1 MSNETLG
8 LIQLAL
14 LSLAIFIG
22 FPTAFTLL
30 ALGFVFGYVGF
41 GHLVFD
47 MMVQR
52 AFFVMSN
59 DVLISIVL
67 FVFMGYVVERSGI
80 LDRLFRTI
88 LIISGPLR
96 GSLALS
102 TVITCTIFAMA
113 TGIIGASVTIMG
125 LLALP
130 PMLKLRYDKRLAS
143 GAIAAGGTLGIL
155 IPPSVLLILYAANA
169 GESIVRLYLGA
180 FIPGFILAAFYI
192 IYIVIATWLRPE
204 SGPPLPPEERNFPL
218 GVKVRMFLTGVV
230 PIGALISTVLG
241 SIAFGWATP
250 TEAAGFGALG
260 ALILTAAYG
269 RLSLENVRD
278 AVYKSIRTSSMV
290 LTLLVGSA
298 TFSGVFARL
307 GGSRLIEEFIVGL
320 NLPTWGFVWLMML
333 IIFLLGWPLEWTEII
348 IIFMPLFWPIAARY
362 HVDPIWLGIL
372 VAVNLQTAFLSPPV
386 AMAAFYI
393 KGVAPKEVLLSEIW
407 WGMMPFMGL
416 QILALVLVFFL
427 PQLALWLP
435 NLVFGR

>member
-1 MSNETLG
+1 
-8 LIQLAL
+8 
-14 LSLAIFIG
+14 
-22 FPTAFTLL
+22 
-30 ALGFVFGYVGF
+30 
-41 GHLVFD
+41 
-47 MMVQR
+47 
-52 AFFVMSN
+52 
-59 DVLISIVL
+59 
-67 FVFMGYVVERSGI
+67 
-80 LDRLFRTI
+80 
-88 LIISGPLR
+88 
-96 GSLALS
+96 
-102 TVITCTIFAMA
+102 
-113 TGIIGASVTIMG
+113 
-125 LLALP
+125 P
-130 PMLKLRYDKRLAS
+130 PMLKLGYDKRLAS

-192 IYIVIATWLRPE
+192 IYIIVVTWLRPE
-204 SGPPLPPEERNFPL
+204 YGPPLPPEDRNFPL

-269 RLSLENVRD
+269 RLSLEHVRD

-290 LTLLVGSA
+290 LTLLLGS
-298 TFSGVFARL
+298 V
-307 GGSRLIEEFIVGL
+307 
-320 NLPTWGFVWLMML
+320 
-333 IIFLLGWPLEWTEII
+333 
-348 IIFMPLFWPIAARY
+348 
-362 HVDPIWLGIL
+362 

>member
-1 MSNETLG
+1 
-8 LIQLAL
+8 
-14 LSLAIFIG
+14 
-22 FPTAFTLL
+22 
-30 ALGFVFGYVGF
+30 
-41 GHLVFD
+41 
-47 MMVQR
+47 
-52 AFFVMSN
+52 
-59 DVLISIVL
+59 
-67 FVFMGYVVERSGI
+67 
-80 LDRLFRTI
+80 
-88 LIISGPLR
+88 
-96 GSLALS
+96 
-102 TVITCTIFAMA
+102 
-113 TGIIGASVTIMG
+113 
-125 LLALP
+125 
-130 PMLKLRYDKRLAS
+130 MLKLRYDKRLALDP
-143 GAIAAGGTLGIL
+143 IEAGGTLGIL
-155 IPPSVLLILYAANA
+155 SPPSVLLILYAANA
-169 GESIVRLYLGA
+169 CESIVRLSLGA
-180 FIPGFILAAFYI
+180 FIRGFFLAAFYT
-192 IYIVIATWLRPE
+192 IYIWAARGRSPE
-204 SGPPLPPEERNFPL
+204 PGPPLPPEERNFPL

-269 RLSLENVRD
+269 RLSLENVKD

-348 IIFMPLFWPIAARY
+348 IIFMPLFWPIAALY

-386 AMAAFYI
+386 GMAAFFI
-393 KGVAPKEVLLSEIW
+393 QRVAPKEVLLSAIW

-416 QILALVLVFFL
+416 QVLALVLVFFL
-427 PQLALWLP
+427 PQLALW
-435 NLVFGR
+435 F